1 MLAVPFGGSRSV
13 YSFFR
18 VVRVV
23 WWIACK
29 CLAVMWSNFYDDF
42 VTFSWEEDSLR
53 TARSIE
59 LLFDLLVWQFAR
71 EGDKTFGFGPNFGVV
86 GINIDLSC
94 FDRGFTEFS
103 NTDKRKLELNE
114 VVRAVLTSGRLSS
127 ADALKL
133 RGRLEFADGK
143 LFGRICK
150 LCLKEVTDHAF
161 SSSSSQLEPRLQGLL
176 HLFLD
181 QLNHG
186 PPRNVCGVSAGC
198 F

>member
-1 MLAVPFGGSRSV
+1 M
-13 YSFFR
+13 
-18 VVRVV
+18 
-23 WWIACK
+23 
-29 CLAVMWSNFYDDF
+29 
-42 VTFSWEEDSLR
+42 
-53 TARSIE
+53 
-59 LLFDLLVWQFAR
+59 
-71 EGDKTFGFGPNFGVV
+71 
-86 GINIDLSC
+86 
-94 FDRGFTEFS
+94 
-103 NTDKRKLELNE
+103 
-114 VVRAVLTSGRLSS
+114 VRAVLTSGRLSS

-143 LFGRICK
+143 LFGRIGK

>member
-143 LFGRICK
+143 LFGRIGK

-161 SSSSSQLEPRLQGLL
+161 SSSSS
-176 HLFLD
+176 
-181 QLNHG
+181 
-186 PPRNVCGVSAGC
+186 
-198 F
+198 